1 MSRTKTLK
9 SRAVA
14 ALAALAA
21 TVAGAALL
29 ASPAAAASADGE
41 AFLKP
46 AQHDK
51 GRTLSGQGVAI
62 VAGSGA
68 TAANAMLSLPLSSL
82 EGTTAGTSASLS
94 FERGKKSVSLT
105 AISFDLAKG
114 TLNGSLGGK
123 QQAVFN
129 LGGAVTTHPGG
140 FSLQGGK
147 LSLTATA
154 AAALKQ
160 QLGLERALV
169 RRAVGMVW
177 LSAQLTPAT
186 GAAPATPV
194 APAGPRAVSAGNVDW
209 GVLASFRKYILGNFG
224 PGSVGTITT
233 EGGAT
238 ANGVLSE
245 PSAFFSL
252 PASGGS
258 FDQASG
264 QLGLATAGAL
274 VFAKPGHCIMQV
286 RFSGI
291 EVDLAG
297 AASKLVLDANH
308 DIDSPAGKT
317 CVDKPAVATDDVDFA
332 SLDLSAVAPTY
343 SADGNTATWTAVPAT
358 LTAAG
363 EAAWGMGAPY
373 LAGKALDPVTITAN
387 LK

>member
-9 SRAVA
+9 SRAGA

-29 ASPAAAASADGE
+29 ASPAAAANAGGE

-68 TAANAMLSLPLSSL
+68 SAANGMVSLPLSSL
-82 EGTTAGTSASLS
+82 EGTTAGTSTSLS
-94 FERGKKSVSLT
+94 FERGKKSVALT

-114 TLNGSLGGK
+114 TLNGSLGGQ

-129 LGGAVTTHPGG
+129 LGGAVTTRPGG
-140 FSLQGGK
+140 FSLQAGK
-147 LSLTATA
+147 LSLTAPA

-186 GAAPATPV
+186 PATPV
-194 APAGPRAVSAGNVDW
+194 TPAGPRTVTSGNVNW
-209 GVLASFRKYILGNFG
+209 GVLASFRKYVLGNFG

-238 ANGVLSE
+238 ANGLLSE

-252 PASGGS
+252 PATGGN
-258 FDQASG
+258 FNQASG
-264 QLGLATAGAL
+264 QLGLTTAGAL
-274 VFAKPGHCIMQV
+274 VFAKPGHCIVQV

-297 AASKLVLDANH
+297 AASKLVLDANY
-308 DIDSPAGKT
+308 DIDSPSGMT
-317 CVDKPAVATDDVDFA
+317 CTDKPSVATNDVDFA

-343 SADGNTATWTAVPAT
+343 SADGSTVTWTAVPAT

-373 LAGKALDPVTITAN
+373 VAGKALDPVTITVG